1 MVSRLASSVSIMEEE
16 MSVEPCT
23 IPAALAITLWDTS
36 NTAITILNVLDRM
49 RMAAVSYTHLDV
61 YKRQPDCSH
70 WADGLFLTD

>member
-1 MVSRLASSVSIMEEE
+1 MVSRLASSVSIMEKE

-49 RMAAVSYTHLDV
+49 RMAAAVLKIHL
-61 YKRQPDCSH
+61 KKIQ
-70 WADGLFLTD
+70 